1 MEDPEKEDLLAFERR
16 LAEVVNTEKRS
27 SFRWRLVLG
36 AIFAC
41 SAISACHWVRVAKES
56 ESVVLQ
62 ILSSHSAF
70 AFSLA
75 TICLL
80 ILYGF
85 NHAVKQDP
93 TILRDTR
100 EMLSPFRLNIDN
112 QGRLI
117 LVPPHTE

>member
-1 MEDPEKEDLLAFERR
+1 MDHTDQEDLLAFERR

-27 SFRWRLVLG
+27 SFRWRFVLG

-41 SAISACHWVRVAKES
+41 SAISACHWVRDAKES
-56 ESVVLQ
+56 ESVVFK

-80 ILYGF
+80 VLYGVD
-85 NHAVKQDP
+85 HAAKQDP
-93 TILRDTR
+93 SILRDTR

-117 LVPPHTE
+117 LVPPQTE